1 MGIVGDRGAGSTSAG
16 AMMWDR
22 GSAYSGVGTIKVPK
36 RGSSVQAKIKKAM
49 IHGTSSYRDIDNAL
63 SAGGHDGSGSLQT
76 TKSLVKNKTSLSSSS
91 SSRRSSGGS
100 YGGSSGGSSGY
111 SSGST
116 TSAKET
122 FDYYEAPLAKY
133 YGFNKATAYQE
144 ALANTAYRREMNDM
158 RKAGLNPSVI
168 YGDHN
173 TSGAYSNI
181 YPEVDEPAPSYGGHS
196 SGGSGGSGRR
206 YRGRNSGK
214 YAFSGAAYYG
224 IMAAAG
230 AVTAVATKN
239 VGAGMAAAG
248 LVGTGLKALNGILKK
263 R

>member
-1 MGIVGDRGAGSTSAG
+1 MGVVGDRGVGPTSAS

-22 GSAYSGVGTIKVPK
+22 GSAYSGVGTLKVPK
-36 RGSSVQAKIKKAM
+36 RGSSVKATIRDAM
-49 IHGTSSYRDIDNAL
+49 INGTSSYRDIDNAF
-63 SAGGHDGSGSLQT
+63 SAGGYDGTGSLQSA
-76 TKSLVKNKTSLSSSS
+76 KSLVDIKSSSGTKPSSKRSPLSSA
-91 SSRRSSGGS
+91 
-100 YGGSSGGSSGY
+100 GSSGGFSGGSSV
-111 SSGST
+111 ST
-116 TSAKET
+116 PFPMET
-122 FDYYEAPLAKY
+122 FDYYEAPIAEKF
-133 YGFNKATAYQE
+133 GFNKTTAYQE

-168 YGDHN
+168 YGNHN
-173 TSGAYSNI
+173 TNGAYSNI
-181 YPEVDEPAPSYGGHS
+181 YPEEDVPASSYGSHS
-196 SGGSGGSGRR
+196 SGGSGGSRRR
-206 YRGRNSGK
+206 YRGGKSGK

-248 LVGTGLKALNGILKK
+248 LVGTGLKALNGFLKG